1 MYDTVNLKKVSK
13 AHFERAKK
21 KEIKKIVMLDDSV
34 LLILMV
40 SDTVTMRF
48 RLLHAC
54 VCFNQAPGKRRNY
67 FYSTLSQLIGANLF
81 VFFHLFVLLWFAM
94 FCKEYL
100 CMKKTKKTLLT
111 CRRFVGTT

>member
-1 MYDTVNLKKVSK
+1 MHFLYDTVNLKKVFK

-21 KEIKKIVMLDDSV
+21 KEIKKIVMLDV
-34 LLILMV
+34 LTLMV
-40 SDTVTMRF
+40 SDTMTMRF

-81 VFFHLFVLLWFAM
+81 FCVPFVCFALV
-94 FCKEYL
+94 CYVL
-100 CMKKTKKTLLT
+100 
-111 CRRFVGTT
+111 

>member
-1 MYDTVNLKKVSK
+1 M
-13 AHFERAKK
+13 
-21 KEIKKIVMLDDSV
+21 MLDDSV

-100 CMKKTKKTLLT
+100 CMKKTKKNTFNVQEVCGNYLVQSTKNGLYCTLKA
-111 CRRFVGTT
+111 